1 MVVDITEQV
10 SLRLTEVFPEPLAEE
25 ELVSIVMMLKLG
37 YVLTNRGMAWHF
49 LTKKLPQIDG

>member
-1 MVVDITEQV
+1 MDITEQV